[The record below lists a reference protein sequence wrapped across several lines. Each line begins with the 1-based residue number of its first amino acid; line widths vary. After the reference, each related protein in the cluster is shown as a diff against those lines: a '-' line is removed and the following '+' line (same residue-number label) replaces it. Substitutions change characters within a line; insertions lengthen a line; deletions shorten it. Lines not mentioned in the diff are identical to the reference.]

1 MTLKAVV
8 VVEKG
13 DCYEAVLRPIYKLVQ
28 GL

>member
-13 DCYEAVLRPIYKLVQ
+13 DCYEDVLRPIYRLLQ